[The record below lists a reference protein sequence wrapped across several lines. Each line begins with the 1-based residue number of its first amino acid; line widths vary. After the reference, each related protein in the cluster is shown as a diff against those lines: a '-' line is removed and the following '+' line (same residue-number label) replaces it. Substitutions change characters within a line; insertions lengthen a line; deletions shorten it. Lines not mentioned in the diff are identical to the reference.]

1 MALGRL
7 KIGFEGERDDDL
19 RVQDAPIRREG
30 EMEGA
35 AGPVMNRHVIKWRVS
50 KGFPMIFLGKI
61 IFATKKCKPDKK
73 CKERLVTYRRL
84 QEEQQGR
91 IEHPWQFVISGQ
103 PGTILGFSLNWYQNV

>member
-35 AGPVMNRHVIKWRVS
+35 AGPVMNRHVIK
-50 KGFPMIFLGKI
+50 
-61 IFATKKCKPDKK
+61 
-73 CKERLVTYRRL
+73 
-84 QEEQQGR
+84 
-91 IEHPWQFVISGQ
+91 
-103 PGTILGFSLNWYQNV
+103 

>member
-35 AGPVMNRHVIKWRVS
+35 AGPVMNGNVIERTFS
-50 KGFPMIFLGKI
+50 KGFPNKNCIWRAKSANL
-61 IFATKKCKPDKK
+61 TKNAKS
-73 CKERLVTYRRL
+73 
-84 QEEQQGR
+84 
-91 IEHPWQFVISGQ
+91 I
-103 PGTILGFSLNWYQNV
+103 